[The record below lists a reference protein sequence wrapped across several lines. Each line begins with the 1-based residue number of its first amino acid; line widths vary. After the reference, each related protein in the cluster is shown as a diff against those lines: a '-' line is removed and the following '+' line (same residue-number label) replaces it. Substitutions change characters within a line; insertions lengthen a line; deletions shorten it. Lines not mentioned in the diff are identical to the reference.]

1 MNNMI
6 PIKYREFYDI
16 PRMFVVFYH
25 GNIYLFDCPFNEAK
39 DDYQSHYDVYLMPGM
54 TDKDLERPWL
64 ILTSRADSKV
74 AEVPIKEVKF
84 DETLRSGVEAEVLE
98 RLNRNNR

>member
-1 MNNMI
+1 MI

-16 PRMFVVFYH
+16 PRMFIVSYH
-25 GNIYLFDCPFNEAK
+25 GYIYLFDCPFNEAK
-39 DDYQSHYDVYLMPGM
+39 DDYPSHYDVYLMPAL
-54 TDKDLERPWL
+54 TDKDLEGPWVN
-64 ILTSRADSKV
+64 LTSRADPKI

-84 DETLRSGVEAEVLE
+84 DETLRNNVDAEVLE